1 MLFSSREIPS
11 RKTPWY
17 LNPVPC
23 DPVKS
28 QSRPNFPF
36 NPVMVQSRPIKTP
49 SYSVPGNPGISRSR
63 GISCPDENS
72 VPRKALE
79 ILSTEDTLFRS
90 ATASLIFLSRGTRPD
105 LAHAVLVL
113 TRSMSTPGATAMTRM
128 KRGLRYQKM
137 IFQLD

>member
-1 MLFSSREIPS
+1 MFFLFREIPS
-11 RKTPWY
+11 RKIPWN
-17 LNPVPC
+17 LNPV
-23 DPVKS
+23 
-28 QSRPNFPF
+28 QNFPF
-36 NPVMVQSRPIKTP
+36 NLVMVQSRPVPSRAIKIP
-49 SYSVPGNPGISRSR
+49 SYPVPRNSGISRSR
-63 GISCPDENS
+63 GIPFRDENS